1 LRGELE
7 KLASSY
13 ARLSHDVGGRINF
26 ACDLNSDVAL
36 DLAEQEKAHLDQA
49 FFVLGFAALERQVTL
64 LASARL
70 ADAGRREAMR
80 EASFEKRW
88 QASIQVANEILGIEI
103 PWRTAERVI
112 FSWYSIRNLIAHGQ
126 SPTQL
131 ADVPSVL
138 YRADDVAATLAE
150 VARVLGDRRPEN

>member
-1 LRGELE
+1 MRDELE

-26 ACDLNSDVAL
+26 ACDLDSDVAL

-49 FFVLGFAALERQVTL
+49 FFVLGFAALERQITL
-64 LASARL
+64 LASATL
-70 ADAGRREAMR
+70 VDAGRRDAMR

-88 QASIQVANEILGIEI
+88 QASIQVANEILETEI
-103 PWRTAERVI
+103 PWRTAERMI

-131 ADVPSVL
+131 ADVPTVL
-138 YRADDVAATLAE
+138 YRADDVAVTLAQ
-150 VARVLGDRRPEN
+150 VTRGLGDRREQR